1 MEPIVLVH
9 GGAGD
14 IPVSRVKGKV
24 DGSKKAANVG
34 YKALIET
41 GDVLTAV
48 EEAVKSLELDDYFNA
63 GYGSVLTRD
72 GTVEMEASIMDSKG
86 GVGCVSLVKDIYH
99 PISLARRVMELTP
112 HNYLAG
118 DTVNQFAKEQGFE
131 ILEPGKLITPYA
143 IASLE
148 EWKREEEEQGPVK
161 FARTEVVGEVGT
173 VGAVAIDSKGNIA
186 VATSTGGITG
196 KYKGRIGDTPVI
208 GAGTYCNE
216 FIGIST
222 TGHGETIMRSTL
234 AHDIAKRLEYLKVGV
249 QTATKDACEDMTRK
263 FEGEGGAISIASN
276 GEVGVAF
283 TSQRMS
289 WAYRKKDNLVY
300 GIERNETNTETV
312 TD

>member
-24 DGSKKAANVG
+24 DGSKKAANIG
-34 YKALIET
+34 YKALIAT
-41 GDVLTAV
+41 NDVVTAV
-48 EEAVKSLELDDYFNA
+48 EEAVKSMELDDYFNA

-72 GTVEMEASIMDSKG
+72 GTIEMEASLMTSQG

-99 PISLARRVMELTP
+99 PISLARRVMDLTP

-118 DTVNQFAKEQGFE
+118 DTVNQFAKDQGFE
-131 ILEPGKLITPYA
+131 ILAPGTLITPYA

-148 EWKREEEEQGPVK
+148 EWKREEEQGPVK

-173 VGAVAIDSKGNIA
+173 VGAVAIDRNGNIA

-196 KYKGRIGDTPVI
+196 KYQGRIGDTPVI

-216 FIGIST
+216 FVGIST

-234 AHDIAKRLEYLKVGV
+234 AHDVAKRMEYLKVDV
-249 QTATKDACEDMTRK
+249 QRATKDACEDMTRR
-263 FEGEGGAISIASN
+263 FEGEGGAISIAK
-276 GEVGVAF
+276 GGDVGIAF

-289 WAYRKKDNLVY
+289 WAYRKNNQMFF
-300 GIERNETNTETV
+300 GIERDEFNSETV
-312 TD
+312 AE

>member
-1 MEPIVLVH
+1 MQPIVLVH

-24 DGSKKAANVG
+24 DGSKKAANIG
-34 YKALIET
+34 YKALLET
-41 GDVLTAV
+41 NDVVTAV
-48 EEAVKSLELDDYFNA
+48 EKAVKSMELDDYFNA

-72 GTVEMEASIMDSKG
+72 GTVEMEASLMDSTG
-86 GVGCVSLVKDIYH
+86 RVGCVSLAKDIYH

-118 DTVNQFAKEQGFE
+118 DTVNQFAKDQGFE
-131 ILEPGKLITPYA
+131 ILPPGTLITPYA

-148 EWKREEEEQGPVK
+148 EWKREEEQGPVR

-196 KYKGRIGDTPVI
+196 KYQGRIGDTPVI

-216 FIGIST
+216 LIGIST

-234 AHDIAKRLEYLKVGV
+234 AFDIAKRLEYLKLDV
-249 QTATKDACEDMTRK
+249 QTATKDACEEMTRK
-263 FEGEGGAISIASN
+263 FEGEGGAISIAST
-276 GEVGVAF
+276 GDVGVYF

-289 WAYRKKDNLVY
+289 WAYRKADKLVF
-300 GIERNETNTETV
+300 GIERGESTTETV
-312 TD
+312 TE